1 MSEEPIA
8 VSVRILDKEYRVSCA
23 PDEEAG
29 LREAAR
35 LLDERMRKIRQTG
48 RILGADRI
56 AVMAALNIA
65 YELAK
70 IQSSKTPSE
79 QELDR
84 RLGDL
89 QKRLGDTLTTQ
100 HQDALATQH
109 QDALATQHQMD
120 ARDET
125 V

>member
-8 VSVRILDKEYRVSCA
+8 VSVQILDKEYRISCA
-23 PDEEAG
+23 PAEQTG
-29 LREAAR
+29 LRESAR
-35 LLDERMRKIRQTG
+35 LLDERMRKLRQSG

-56 AVMAALNIA
+56 AVMAALNIV

-70 IQSSKTPSE
+70 TRTDQTQGE
-79 QELDR
+79 WDLDQ

-89 QKRLGDTLTTQ
+89 QKRLGN
-100 HQDALATQH
+100 ALA
-109 QDALATQHQMD
+109 AQHQMD
-120 ARDET
+120 AQDET

>member
-8 VSVRILDKEYRVSCA
+8 VSVRILDKEYRISCA

-35 LLDERMRKIRQTG
+35 LLDQRMREIRQTG

-70 IQSSKTPSE
+70 TQSRKTPEE
-79 QELDR
+79 QGLDR

-89 QKRLGDTLTTQ
+89 QKRLGDTLATHHRDVSAEQ
-100 HQDALATQH
+100 PQDAPVP
-109 QDALATQHQMD
+109 QDPMD
-120 ARDET
+120 AQGET

>member
-8 VSVRILDKEYRVSCA
+8 VSVRVLDKEYRISCA

-35 LLDERMRKIRQTG
+35 LLDQRMREIRQTG

-70 IQSSKTPSE
+70 TQNSKTPDE
-79 QELDR
+79 QDLDR

-89 QKRLGDTLTTQ
+89 QKRLGDTL
-100 HQDALATQH
+100 ATQH
-109 QDALATQHQMD
+109 QEAPAMQDPID
-120 ARDET
+120 ARDER

>member
-8 VSVRILDKEYRVSCA
+8 VSVRILDKEYRISCA
-23 PDEEAG
+23 PHEQAG
-29 LREAAR
+29 LRESAR
-35 LLDERMRKIRQTG
+35 LVDERMRKIRQTG

-65 YELAK
+65 YELTK
-70 IQSSKTPSE
+70 NQSNQTQSE
-79 QELDR
+79 QDLDR

-89 QKRLGDTLTTQ
+89 QKRLD
-100 HQDALATQH
+100 DALK
-109 QDALATQHQMD
+109 TQHQMD
-120 ARDET
+120 AQDET

>member
-100 HQDALATQH
+100 HQDAP
-109 QDALATQHQMD
+109 ATQHQMD

>member
-8 VSVRILDKEYRVSCA
+8 VSVRILDKEYRISCA

-35 LLDERMRKIRQTG
+35 LLDQRMREIRQTG

-65 YELAK
+65 YDLAK
-70 IQSSKTPSE
+70 TQSSKTPEE
-79 QELDR
+79 QDLDR

-89 QKRLGDTLTTQ
+89 QKRLGDTL
-100 HQDALATQH
+100 ATQPREAKAEQPQEIPAP
-109 QDALATQHQMD
+109 QDPIDVQ
-120 ARDET
+120 DET